1 MTEFKKL
8 VNDARLETAE
18 LPWTTIQSLFIK
30 ANALNSNA
38 AHFQQAR
45 RGRHRASEAGDH
57 HSHRRAGRRVWP
69 EAQECRKAGRG

>member
-30 ANALNSNA
+30 ANALKSNA
-38 AHFQQAR
+38 AHFQR
-45 RGRHRASEAGDH
+45 RDEAGTALTATPQ
-57 HSHRRAGRRVWP
+57 RLAAIRATS
-69 EAQECRKAGRG
+69 AACI